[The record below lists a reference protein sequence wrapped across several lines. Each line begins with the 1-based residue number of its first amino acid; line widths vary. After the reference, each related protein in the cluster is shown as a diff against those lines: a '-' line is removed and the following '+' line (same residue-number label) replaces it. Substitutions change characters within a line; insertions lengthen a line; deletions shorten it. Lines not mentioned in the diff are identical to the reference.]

1 MSESELTRRLDDA
14 IAGVPGI
21 VGITAQQLGGER
33 RSYRHNG
40 DEMFP
45 TASTFKVPVLVQL
58 LRRAARGE
66 VDLACHHRLS
76 DEDWCA
82 GSGIMRELSPGT
94 SVSMYDLAVLM
105 IIISDNT
112 ATDIC
117 LEAATVDGVSQLLGE
132 AGCRDTSITMG
143 CKGILA
149 HAVGIEQSWPSLA
162 ECREAAE
169 RLKRGEAD
177 CDGLAFAP
185 HPPNVVTTPDDM
197 VRLLTLVES
206 PEDDVFGQDV
216 AQEAL
221 TIMKRQ
227 RLTQR
232 IPRLL
237 PDGVTTASKTGTLS
251 GPRHGMYNDVALVY
265 PPDAPAFAVAIYTR
279 EMDPECDGDET
290 VARLGR
296 LVYRLMVG

>member
-1 MSESELTRRLDDA
+1 MTESEFTRRLDRA
-14 IAGVPGI
+14 IRAVPGI
-21 VGITAQQLGGER
+21 VGLAAQQLGGER
-33 RSYRHNG
+33 MSYRHNA
-40 DEMFP
+40 DALFP
-45 TASTFKVPVLVQL
+45 TASTFKVPILVEL

-66 VDLACHHRLS
+66 VQLESHHRLS

-117 LEAATVDGVSQLLGE
+117 LQAATVDGVSQLLDE
-132 AGCRDTSITMG
+132 AGCPDTSITMG

-149 HAVGIEQSWPSLA
+149 HAVGIEKSWPSPE
-162 ECREAAE
+162 ECREAAQ
-169 RLKRGEAD
+169 RLKRGKVKG
-177 CDGLAFAP
+177 DGLAFAP

-197 VRLLTLVES
+197 VRLLGLLHS
-206 PEDDVFGQDV
+206 QGDDVLGEDV
-216 AQEAL
+216 AREAL
-221 TIMKRQ
+221 KIMKRQ

-237 PDGVTTASKTGTLS
+237 PEGVTTASKTGTLR
-251 GPRHGMYNDVALVY
+251 GPKHGMYNDVALVY
-265 PPDAPAFAVAIYTR
+265 PPDSPPFAAAIYTR

-296 LVYRLMVG
+296 LVYQLMTG